1 MSRTLYLMRHAKS
14 DRNAGAAHDFER
26 PLNERGAGDAHKMG
40 RWMAGAG
47 LNPERI
53 VASPALRA
61 WQTVTA
67 ICRALDFPL
76 GTVDFDRRLY
86 LADRETLCAVIAE
99 TPANIASQLLVA
111 HNPGMEALLGHLLGD
126 AAPTAVDGKVLPT
139 GALFALELP
148 DEWGALGRGDARIL
162 ASQRPREL

>member
-14 DRNAGAAHDFER
+14 DWNTGTAHDFER
-26 PLNERGAGDAHKMG
+26 PLNERGAGDARKMG

-67 ICRALDFPL
+67 MCRALDFPPEA
-76 GTVDFDRRLY
+76 VDFDRRLY
-86 LADRETLCAVIAE
+86 LADRATLCAVIAE
-99 TPANIASQLLVA
+99 TPASIASQLVVA
-111 HNPGMEALLGHLLGD
+111 HNPGMEELLGHLLGD
-126 AAPTAVDGKVLPT
+126 AAPSAVDGKVVPT

-148 DEWGALGRGDARIL
+148 DEWGALGRGEASLL
-162 ASQRPREL
+162 ANQRPREL

>member
-14 DRNAGAAHDFER
+14 AWDSGAAHDFER
-26 PLNERGAGDAHKMG
+26 PLNERGVGDARKMG

-53 VASPALRA
+53 LASPAMRA
-61 WQTVTA
+61 WQTVIA
-67 ICRALDFPL
+67 VCRVLDFPPEA
-76 GTVDFDRRLY
+76 VDFDRRLY
-86 LADRETLCAVIAE
+86 LADRDTLCGVIAE

-111 HNPGMEALLGHLLGD
+111 HNPGMEALLVHLLGD
-126 AAPTAVDGKVLPT
+126 AAPPAIDGKVMPT
-139 GALFALELP
+139 AALYALELP
-148 DEWGALGRGDARIL
+148 DEWGALGRGDARLL